1 MKRILFIVVTVLLLT
16 GCKKIIKQTQEQIAE
31 SLILKAMT
39 DGTWIVSVY
48 NDGTTEYKPE
58 FDIYEF
64 RFYKNYNVDAIKNS
78 ATEITGT
85 WREDVANLTITSQY
99 GVNANPTLQRL
110 NGVWKMKDSNW
121 TWVKATQTI
130 NGNLTTL
137 ELRKK

>member
-1 MKRILFIVVTVLLLT
+1 MKRFLFIAFTALLLT

-39 DGTWIVSVY
+39 DGTWIVTVY
-48 NDGTTEYKPE
+48 NDGTEYKPE
-58 FDIYEF
+58 FDSYEF

-85 WREDVANLTITSQY
+85 WREDVTNLTISSQY
-99 GVNANPTLQRL
+99 GASASTTLQRL

-130 NGNLTTL
+130 NGKLTTL

>member
-1 MKRILFIVVTVLLLT
+1 MKQILLIAFTAIMLT

-39 DGTWIVSVY
+39 DGTWTVAVY
-48 NDGTTEYKPE
+48 NDGITEYKGE
-58 FDIYEF
+58 FDVYEF
-64 RFYKNYNVDAIKNS
+64 KFYKNKNVDAIRNS

-85 WREDVANLTITSQY
+85 WQEDVTNLTISSQY
-99 GVNANPTLQRL
+99 GPSANPTLLRL

-121 TWVKATQTI
+121 TWVKATQII

>member
-1 MKRILFIVVTVLLLT
+1 MKQILFIALTTLLLT

-39 DGTWIVSVY
+39 DGTWQVSAY
-48 NDGTTEYKPE
+48 NDGTEYKPE
-58 FDIYEF
+58 FDSYEF
-64 RFYKNYNVDAIKNS
+64 KFYKNNNVDAIKNS
-78 ATEITGT
+78 STEITGT
-85 WREDVANLTITSQY
+85 WREDVTNLTITSQFAAT
-99 GVNANPTLQRL
+99 ANPTLQRL

-130 NGNLTTL
+130 NGKLTTL

>member
-1 MKRILFIVVTVLLLT
+1 MKRILFIAVAALLLT

-39 DGTWIVSVY
+39 DGTWMVSVY

-58 FDIYEF
+58 FDTYEF

-85 WREDVANLTITSQY
+85 WREDVTNLTITSQY
-99 GVNANPTLQRL
+99 GVNANPTVQRL

>member
-58 FDIYEF
+58 FDTYEF

-85 WREDVANLTITSQY
+85 WREDVTNLTITSQY

>member
-1 MKRILFIVVTVLLLT
+1 
-16 GCKKIIKQTQEQIAE
+16 
-31 SLILKAMT
+31 MT
-39 DGTWIVSVY
+39 DGTWVVSVY
-48 NDGTTEYKPE
+48 NDGTTEFKPE
-58 FDIYEF
+58 FDTYEF

-85 WREDVANLTITSQY
+85 WREDVTNLTIASQY
-99 GVNANPTLQRL
+99 GANANPTLQRL

-130 NGNLTTL
+130 NGQLTTL